1 MCLWEDFFMPKYRAI
16 EYLRLSK
23 EKKGEQNESNSITN
37 QKKIIEEF
45 VKYHPDIQI
54 VDAKVD
60 DGFTGTN
67 FDRPGFQQLL
77 REMEEKTINCIIV
90 KDLSRFGRDY
100 IECGRYIE
108 REFAIA
114 KIRFIAVVDGIDTLD
129 GNGYANSLMIPV
141 KNLMNDLY
149 SSDISAKIRSSN
161 DALRR
166 NGEYIGSFPV
176 YGYQK
181 SEALKHKLII
191 DEYPASIVRYIFSQR
206 IKGRSYSSIANE
218 LNKRGIQ
225 SPMAYKKTAGIRLKT
240 SFSHAEKSD
249 WSAQSIKRIVTNKIY
264 TGCLQQKKQTTL
276 NHKLR
281 KRIMLPESDWICCEN
296 THEAIIDPQTFEA
309 ANNKQN
315 KPIQNS
321 NNFYGGLV
329 FCANCGKEMKYHTS
343 IIDKKRYES
352 YRCLSCHGRE
362 RVSIPKEKLDNT
374 VLKTLNIYINTFITD
389 LDTLAKGTDLET
401 LAAVQ
406 NMQLKNQIDKLE
418 KNERKLELRIAGVSE
433 DYIAGIIDKA
443 EAEEYR
449 NIYEK
454 RLTDLICDK
463 NALKASSSCFIND
476 VQKTREKLDRF
487 LTFHE
492 INQLDRELAVLLIAK
507 IIISDKKIKITFNWK
522 DEFENF
528 YSILKTAKEAK

>member
-1 MCLWEDFFMPKYRAI
+1 MPKYRAI

-23 EKKGEQNESNSITN
+23 EKKGEQNESNSIIN

-166 NGEYIGSFPV
+166 NGEYIGAFPV
-176 YGYQK
+176 YGYRK
-181 SEALKHKLII
+181 STTLKHQLIV
-191 DEYPASIVRYIFSQR
+191 DEYPASIVRFIFSQR
-206 IKGRSYSSIANE
+206 IKGRSYSWIANE
-218 LNKRGIQ
+218 LNKRGVQ
-225 SPMAYKKTAGIRLKT
+225 SPMEYKKTEGIRLRT
-240 SFSHAEKSD
+240 SFATAEKSD
-249 WSAQSIKRIVTNKIY
+249 WSAQSIKRIITNKIY

-281 KRIMLPESDWICCEN
+281 KRIVLPESDWICYEN
-296 THEAIIDPQTFEA
+296 AHEAIISNDIFEA
-309 ANNKQN
+309 ANNIRN
-315 KPIQNS
+315 KPIQNDG
-321 NNFYGGLV
+321 NFFSGLIY
-329 FCANCGKEMKYHTS
+329 CSNCGREMKYHIS
-343 IIDKKRYES
+343 VVNGKRYES

-362 RVSIPKEKLDNT
+362 RVSVSKKKLENT
-374 VLKTLNIYINTFITD
+374 VLKTLNIYIETFITE
-389 LDTLAKGTDLET
+389 LNTLAMDTDMEA
-401 LAAVQ
+401 LAAAQ
-406 NMQLKNQIDKLE
+406 NAQLKEQIAKLE
-418 KNERKLELRIAGVSE
+418 ATGRKLELRIKGVSE
-433 DYIAGIIDKA
+433 DYIAGIIDRE
-443 EAEEYR
+443 EADEYR
-449 NIYEK
+449 AIYEK
-454 RLTDLICDK
+454 KLEDVVLKQNT
-463 NALKASSSCFIND
+463 LKASSSCFIDDANK
-476 VQKTREKLDRF
+476 VKEKLVHF
-487 LTFHE
+487 LSYQGIAKF
-492 INQLDRELAVLLIAK
+492 DRELAVLLIFR
-507 IIISDKKIKITFNWK
+507 IEISNKKIKITFNWK
-522 DEFENF
+522 NELEKF
-528 YSILKTAKEAK
+528 YSILKTAEEAK